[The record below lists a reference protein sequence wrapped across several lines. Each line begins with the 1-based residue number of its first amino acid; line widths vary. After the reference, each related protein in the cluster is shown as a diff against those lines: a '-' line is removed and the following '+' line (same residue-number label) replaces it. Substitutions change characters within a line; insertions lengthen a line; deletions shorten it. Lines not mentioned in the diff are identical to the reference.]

1 MALWLPSSYLRP
13 IIRPSQTRTRSYRN
27 RYIDTASLTTYSFAG
42 CDIGATPPS
51 GNREVVVVALA
62 DGGNA
67 RALVSATIAGNAA
80 TVHSTTNS
88 TRTAAI
94 LSRTENAG
102 TTATIAVAFNAGVF
116 GCSIY
121 VYALYGLSSG
131 TPFDAGSGASGVDTL
146 ALPNDSILIFGK
158 NNGTQGVTWSV
169 TGPLGIDI
177 SGDYDASN
185 GACASAEIPYNQ
197 FAVPIDLTPSSS
209 TSPRRAWG
217 IWR

>member
-13 IIRPSQTRTRSYRN
+13 IIRPKQTRTRSYRN

-42 CDIGATPPS
+42 CDIGTTPPS
-51 GNREVVVVALA
+51 GNREVVAVVMA
-62 DGGNA
+62 DGGSA
-67 RALVSATIAGNAA
+67 RAVTSATIAGNAA

-102 TTATIAVAFNAGVF
+102 TTATIAVTFNAGVL

-131 TPFDAGSGASGVDTL
+131 TPVNAGSGTSGSDTL
-146 ALPNDSILIFGK
+146 ALPNDSVLIFGK
-158 NNGTQGVTWSV
+158 DNGTLGVTWSI

-185 GACASAEIPYNQ
+185 GACASAEILYNQ
-197 FAVPIDLTPSSS
+197 FAVPVDLTPS
-209 TSPRRAWG
+209 TVTGPRRAWG